1 MLQRK
6 KESCEYNGK
15 GTEWMKVEVKG
26 EK

>member
-1 MLQRK
+1 MFQRK
-6 KESCEYNGK
+6 KESYEYNGK